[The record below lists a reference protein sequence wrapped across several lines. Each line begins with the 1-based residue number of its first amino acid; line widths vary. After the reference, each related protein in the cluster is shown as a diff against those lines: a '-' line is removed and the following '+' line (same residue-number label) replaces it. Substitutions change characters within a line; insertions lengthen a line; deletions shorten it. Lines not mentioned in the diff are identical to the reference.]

1 MNQISNNVSHSET
14 GSHRDEIKRETR
26 RPSRFR
32 WLLDESIFQALL
44 LVGVVFVLV
53 DGFISIGRPPIA

>member
-14 GSHRDEIKRETR
+14 GSHRDETKRQTK
-26 RPSRFR
+26 RPNRFR
-32 WLLDESIFQALL
+32 WLLDESIFQGLL
-44 LVGVVFVLV
+44 LAGVVFVLV